1 MSKYKKTE
9 NQDKGIEDETDS
21 CEIFTY
27 DEGKVNRL
35 KKEVVQTE
43 GLSTYFKALA
53 DDNRLKIIHAL
64 SREELCVRDVADII
78 GTTMQVA
85 SHHLRVLRDIGLVKN
100 RKEGKHVFYSLKD
113 RKTAEFVQNV
123 IEDLEDPQ
131 ERKKPW

>member
-85 SHHLRVLRDIGLVKN
+85 SHHLRVLRNIGLVKN

>member
-27 DEGKVNRL
+27 DEGKVSRL